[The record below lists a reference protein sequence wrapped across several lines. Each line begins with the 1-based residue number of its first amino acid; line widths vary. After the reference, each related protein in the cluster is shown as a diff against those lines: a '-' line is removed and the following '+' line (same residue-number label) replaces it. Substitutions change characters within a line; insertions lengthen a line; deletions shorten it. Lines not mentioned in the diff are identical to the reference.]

1 MDLYWQTS
9 ACLGYRMYFR
19 RWVLVHRYGENTL
32 ALNTKEQHF
41 QAIDLCLLNDPIL
54 SAYMDTEAN

>member
-19 RWVLVHRYGENTL
+19 RWVLVVNFFLLTL
-32 ALNTKEQHF
+32 TA
-41 QAIDLCLLNDPIL
+41 
-54 SAYMDTEAN
+54 